1 MKLTAIMMMKQIQY
15 VCTLY
20 LLAKSLSC
28 VEKYPVMMDTGMNR
42 IVTLARRM
50 VMRVRRSTA

>member
-1 MKLTAIMMMKQIQY
+1 MMMKQIQY

-20 LLAKSLSC
+20 LLAKSLSW
-28 VEKYPVMMDTGMNR
+28 VEKYPVMIDTGMNSM
-42 IVTLARRM
+42 VTLARRM

>member
-1 MKLTAIMMMKQIQY
+1 MMMKQTQY

-20 LLAKSLSC
+20 LLAKSLSW
-28 VEKYPVMMDTGMNR
+28 VEKYPVMIDTGMNSM
-42 IVTLARRM
+42 VTLARRM